1 MRRSHSGSS
10 LVLIHMN
17 YLTFHSLCGSMT
29 AITVG
34 GDAAINN
41 TRKRT
46 ALLTIFIIYLFTVLW
61 YTVFKRNIAIHNAQ
75 FELFWSYKKWF
86 AGDTDLG
93 QEIIANIVMFLP
105 FGFLLSAV
113 LPTTPSF
120 KGGKKAAVV
129 ISAAIIFSLII
140 EVLQLVMMRG
150 LFEWDDV
157 FSNTLGAA
165 LGLLLYNL
173 LSRFKYLPEAVG
185 ISFVLACLAVVITGR
200 NVGGVEADNTSRAY
214 CFQVDSSSCVN
225 GEIELSGFALLY
237 DHPVLKYDVILRDT
251 DTGKRIKLE
260 TEQTQRPDVNNY
272 FLCEHDYTDSGFEA
286 IGKIDAS
293 EYEIL
298 IRWPWSVALS
308 TGVYVGADGIHYSP
322 NTSFIAPDVNNAPD
336 LKDSVEEGTL
346 RVYRPDYHCWV
357 YQVENSLY
365 WIVDQEF
372 NFEEDGT
379 TYIQYQLY
387 TTQKDK
393 LPQRRI
399 DNGWFWDNIS
409 GCFED
414 YEVRGDFGPYRVMKR
429 ELPKEY
435 SITSIVTGYYKD
447 GEWIWKNYFRP
458 IYDFSSYSLEE
469 GADR

>member
-1 MRRSHSGSS
+1 M
-10 LVLIHMN
+10 I
-17 YLTFHSLCGSMT
+17 
-29 AITVG
+29 G

-41 TRKRT
+41 TRRRA
-46 ALLTIFIIYLFTVLW
+46 ALLTIFFIYVFTVLW

-214 CFQVDSSSCVN
+214 CFQVDSNSCVN

-260 TEQTQRPDVNNY
+260 TEQTQRQDVNNY

-399 DNGWFWDNIS
+399 DNGWFWDNI
-409 GCFED
+409 GGYFEK
-414 YEVRGDFGPYRVMKR
+414 YEIDGDFGDYRVMKR
-429 ELPKEY
+429 EIPTAY
-435 SITSIVTGYYKD
+435 SVTSIVTGYYKN

-458 IYDFSSYSLEE
+458 IYSFPGGETNEHQPLK
-469 GADR
+469 

>member
-1 MRRSHSGSS
+1 
-10 LVLIHMN
+10 
-17 YLTFHSLCGSMT
+17 MT

>member
-1 MRRSHSGSS
+1 M
-10 LVLIHMN
+10 
-17 YLTFHSLCGSMT
+17 TF
-29 AITVG
+29 G
-34 GDAAINN
+34 GDAVINN

-46 ALLTIFIIYLFTVLW
+46 ALLTIFFIYILTVLW

-140 EVLQLVMMRG
+140 ETLQLFLMRG

-157 FSNTLGAA
+157 FSNAVGAA
-165 LGLLLYNL
+165 LGFLLYSL
-173 LSRFKYLPEAVG
+173 LNRWKYIPEAVG
-185 ISFVLACLAVVITGR
+185 IGFVLACLVVVITGR

-214 CFQVDSSSCVN
+214 CFQVDSSFCAN
-225 GEIELSGFALLY
+225 GEIELTGFALLY
-237 DHPVLKYDVILRDT
+237 DHPGQKYDVLLRDT
-251 DTGKRIKLE
+251 KTGKRIKLN
-260 TEQTQRPDVNNY
+260 TVQTQRPDVNDY

-286 IGKIDAS
+286 SGKAEDA

-308 TGVYVGADGIHYSP
+308 TGVYISADGIHYSP
-322 NTSFIAPDVNNAPD
+322 AADFIAPEIEGAPG
-336 LKDSVEEGTL
+336 LKDIVENGIL

-357 YQVENSLY
+357 YQVGNSLY

-372 NFEEDGT
+372 NFEDDGT

-393 LPQRRI
+393 LPQKRI
-399 DNGWFWDNIS
+399 ENGWFWDNI
-409 GCFED
+409 GGHFED
-414 YEVRGDFGPYRVMKR
+414 YELQGDFGEYRVMKR

-435 SITSIVTGYYKD
+435 SITSIVTGYYKN

-458 IYDFSSYSLEE
+458 IYDFSSYSPEE

>member
-1 MRRSHSGSS
+1 MM
-10 LVLIHMN
+10 L
-17 YLTFHSLCGSMT
+17 
-29 AITVG
+29 G
-34 GDAAINN
+34 GDGAINN
-41 TRKRT
+41 TRRRA
-46 ALLTIFIIYLFTVLW
+46 ALLTIFFIYILTVLW

-93 QEIIANIVMFLP
+93 QEIIANIVMFIP
-105 FGFLLSAV
+105 FGFLMSAL

-140 EVLQLVMMRG
+140 ETLQLVLMRG

-157 FSNTLGAA
+157 FSNTTGAVA
-165 LGLLLYNL
+165 GLLLYNL
-173 LSRFKYLPEAVG
+173 LSRFKYLPETVG
-185 ISFVLACLAVVITGR
+185 LVFVLACLVVVITGR

-214 CFQVDSSSCVN
+214 CFQVDSFESTGKGVT
-225 GEIELSGFALLY
+225 LDGFALLY
-237 DHPVLKYDVILRDT
+237 DHPGQKYDLLLRNT
-251 DTGKRIKLE
+251 ETGKRIKLD
-260 TEQTQRPDVNNY
+260 TEQTQRPNVNDY
-272 FLCEHDYTDSGFEA
+272 FRCDHDYTGSGFRASGRAE
-286 IGKIDAS
+286 DA
-293 EYEIL
+293 ENEIL

-308 TGVYVGADGIHYSP
+308 TGVYIGADGIHYSP
-322 NTSFIAPDVNNAPD
+322 NAFFIAPEIEGAPG
-336 LKDSVEEGTL
+336 LKEIVEEGTL

-357 YQVENSLY
+357 YQVGNSLY
-365 WIVDQEF
+365 WIVDQDF
-372 NFEEDGT
+372 DFEDDGT

-399 DNGWFWDNIS
+399 DNGWFWDNIG

-414 YEVRGDFGPYRVMKR
+414 YEVKGNFGEYRVMKR

-447 GEWIWKNYFRP
+447 GEWIWKNYVRP
-458 IYDFSSYSLEE
+458 IYEVSQSGGGEQ
-469 GADR
+469 

>member
-1 MRRSHSGSS
+1 MFNDGCGLEAYSRASPCGGAIFSRRSWDRPSD
-10 LVLIHMN
+10 LL
-17 YLTFHSLCGSMT
+17 LAL
-29 AITVG
+29 G
-34 GDAAINN
+34 GDGVQY
-41 TRKRT
+41 
-46 ALLTIFIIYLFTVLW
+46 LLVVVVDGVLHD
-61 YTVFKRNIAIHNAQ
+61 A
-75 FELFWSYKKWF
+75 E
-86 AGDTDLG
+86 G
-93 QEIIANIVMFLP
+93 IVLVQI
-105 FGFLLSAV
+105 FLL
-113 LPTTPSF
+113 L
-120 KGGKKAAVV
+120 
-129 ISAAIIFSLII
+129 L
-140 EVLQLVMMRG
+140 
-150 LFEWDDV
+150 
-157 FSNTLGAA
+157 AA

-308 TGVYVGADGIHYSP
+308 TGVYVDADDIHYSP
-322 NTSFIAPDVNNAPD
+322 NASFIAPDVNNAPD
-336 LKDSVEEGTL
+336 LKDIVEEGTL

-357 YQVENSLY
+357 YQIENSLY

-399 DNGWFWDNIS
+399 DNGWFWDNIG

-458 IYDFSSYSLEE
+458 IYDFSTSG

>member
-1 MRRSHSGSS
+1 
-10 LVLIHMN
+10 
-17 YLTFHSLCGSMT
+17 
-29 AITVG
+29 
-34 GDAAINN
+34 
-41 TRKRT
+41 
-46 ALLTIFIIYLFTVLW
+46 LLTIFIIYLFTVLW